1 MASELDIESIEVGLV
16 LEAIYARYGHDFR
29 GYAPEAMRRCVQ
41 AALARSGERHLGTF
55 QHRILSEPE
64 FFAGIVDDLT
74 VQVSEMFR
82 DPNFYRTF
90 RERVVPTLRTYPEIK
105 IWHAGCASGEEV
117 YATAILLSEEGLYDR
132 ARIYATDTSKHAVER
147 ASQGSYPD
155 SRATLFADNYRQSGG
170 LERLDD
176 YFSARSGRIAVD
188 ERLKRN
194 VVFCQH
200 DLASDY
206 APGEMQVVFC
216 RNVLIYFGTALRE
229 RAFGV
234 FADSLCRGGFLCL
247 GGSERVE
254 PSCRGAFDEFAVG
267 ERIFRRKEVS

>member
-1 MASELDIESIEVGLV
+1 MASNLDVEEIEVRLV
-16 LEAIYARYGHDFR
+16 LEAIYARYGYDFR
-29 GYAPEAMRRCVQ
+29 GYAPEAMRRRVQ

-64 FFAGIVDDLT
+64 FFGRAVDDLT
-74 VQVSEMFR
+74 VQVSELFR
-82 DPNFYRTF
+82 DPHFYRAF
-90 RERVVPTLRTYPEIK
+90 RERVVPRLRTYPQIK

-117 YATAILLSEEGLYDR
+117 YASAILLAEENLYER
-132 ARIYATDTSKHAVER
+132 AQIYATDMSKHAVER
-147 ASQGSYPD
+147 ASEGTYAASQVD
-155 SRATLFADNYRQSGG
+155 LFAENYRRAGG
-170 LERLDD
+170 LRRLED
-176 YFSARSGRIAVD
+176 YFSLHSGRIAID
-188 ERLKRN
+188 ERWKRN

-206 APGEMQVVFC
+206 GPGEMQVVFC
-216 RNVLIYFGTALRE
+216 RNVLIYFGTTLRE

-254 PSCRGAFDEFAVG
+254 PSCEGVFGEFAAV